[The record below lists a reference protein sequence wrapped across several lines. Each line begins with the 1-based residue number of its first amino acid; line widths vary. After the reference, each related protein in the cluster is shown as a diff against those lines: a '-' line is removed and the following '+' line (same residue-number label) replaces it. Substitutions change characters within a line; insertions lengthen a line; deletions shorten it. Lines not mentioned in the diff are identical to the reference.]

1 MAMGASRENVRTMV
15 LRSGTF
21 LSLTGTMIGVVG
33 ALAFARLIESLLY
46 QIPPRDPTTYFGVC
60 AILAIVA
67 LLASYVPAMRATRL
81 DPMVAL
87 RYE

>member
-1 MAMGASRENVRTMV
+1 MGATRENVRAMV
-15 LRSGTF
+15 LRQGTLLSLSGTAI
-21 LSLTGTMIGVVG
+21 GTLA

-46 QIPPRDPTTYFGVC
+46 EIPPRDPMTYVSVC
-60 AILAIVA
+60 AILSFVA
-67 LLASYVPAMRATRL
+67 LLASYVPAVRATRL